1 MRETDRENGEIE
13 GVPSSMNVVAQGSI
27 ETSDANL
34 DRVLT
39 EFTEDELIVMQP
51 TDTCSGGRGT
61 CEIRVDEAETL
72 SRFHEACDEHGIV
85 CSIERLYYQ

>member
-27 ETSDANL
+27 ETSDADL

-51 TDTCSGGRGT
+51 TGYR
-61 CEIRVDEAETL
+61 L
-72 SRFHEACDEHGIV
+72 SPE
-85 CSIERLYYQ
+85 